1 MKTDTIKKA
10 HRFGKLGSIITM
22 ILAIVTA
29 IMTVAAVIATVFTAS
44 LPEDAVVV
52 SMKNNAEISINAEK
66 FDTFWNM
73 LADGFSYSSS
83 DDPSGMLSDGEK
95 INPPEDQEMRM
106 NISFFNNDFSS
117 AVIRTQDG
125 RKVIDAVTDASV
137 YRSGDLVVVLAFI
150 AVFLVSVVV
159 SLWILRGLFKVIQKC
174 ETPFSEA
181 LVKKMKLFSFSLLPV
196 AVCASIAE
204 TLSASFMSAGRDAG
218 ICIQWGVIIAFAVA
232 MCLVT
237 VFNYGVRLQ
246 RESDETL

>member
-83 DDPSGMLSDGEK
+83 GDPSGMLSDGEK

-106 NISFFNNDFSS
+106 NISFFNNDFS
-117 AVIRTQDG
+117 
-125 RKVIDAVTDASV
+125 
-137 YRSGDLVVVLAFI
+137 
-150 AVFLVSVVV
+150 
-159 SLWILRGLFKVIQKC
+159 
-174 ETPFSEA
+174 
-181 LVKKMKLFSFSLLPV
+181 KLKNKNNIF
-196 AVCASIAE
+196 
-204 TLSASFMSAGRDAG
+204 
-218 ICIQWGVIIAFAVA
+218 
-232 MCLVT
+232 
-237 VFNYGVRLQ
+237 
-246 RESDETL
+246 

>member
-29 IMTVAAVIATVFTAS
+29 IMTVAAVIAAVFTAS

-52 SMKNNAEISINAEK
+52 SMKNNAEISINAEN
-66 FDTFWNM
+66 FDTLWDM
-73 LADGFSYSSS
+73 LTDGFSYSTS
-83 DDPSGMLSDGEK
+83 DDPTGMLSDGGK
-95 INPPEDQEMRM
+95 VTPPEDREMSM
-106 NISFFNNDFSS
+106 KISFFNNDFSS
-117 AVIRTQDG
+117 AVIRSQDG

-137 YRSGDLVVVLAFI
+137 YRSGDLVVVLAFA
-150 AVFLVSVVV
+150 AVFLVSVVA
-159 SLWILRGLFKVIQKC
+159 SLWILRGLFNVIQKC
-174 ETPFSEA
+174 ETPFSET
-181 LVKKMKLFSFSLLPV
+181 LVKKMKQFSFSLLPV

-204 TLSASFMSAGRDAG
+204 TLSASFMYAGRDAG